1 MRPLLNPSGVSA
13 AMQLEKR
20 VMRNGLALAVLAVW
34 VLMPATASAQM
45 KNFAQNQPQNLP
57 GKGATK
63 TQAPPPA
70 QLQPAAVAAQQAPL
84 PRPEDM
90 LGLIRTTIIALNQ
103 ANQTGNYTVL
113 RDLCAPDFRNGNDA
127 SRLGLIFQ
135 VLREQAIDLTPL
147 LQIPP
152 EVTETPAI
160 TQQGLLRLAGFF
172 PTQPLRVNFDLSFQ
186 MSENRWRPYTISV
199 YMARVEAEL
208 KAPALTVQSPPRPKK

>member
-1 MRPLLNPSGVSA
+1 M
-13 AMQLEKR
+13 
-20 VMRNGLALAVLAVW
+20 
-34 VLMPATASAQM
+34 
-45 KNFAQNQPQNLP
+45 
-57 GKGATK
+57 
-63 TQAPPPA
+63 
-70 QLQPAAVAAQQAPL
+70 
-84 PRPEDM
+84 
-90 LGLIRTTIIALNQ
+90 
-103 ANQTGNYTVL
+103 
-113 RDLCAPDFRNGNDA
+113 
-127 SRLGLIFQ
+127 
-135 VLREQAIDLTPL
+135 LREQAIDLTPL